1 MRRIITALAFA
12 LVGTFQLTAE
22 VIEVEIAEKNGSAY
36 LNLQNLEVT
45 QTSNSNWDIGFMT
58 GFNASIITN
67 GGQSVRLWHVTDAS
81 IDDFDMP
88 LDTTGKFETWVEQI
102 NSPDT
107 WSIGAFNLGV
117 NGFDGSTGDFGWGQ
131 YSQTVITGTEL
142 FVIKLRNGEYKKIVI
157 NDLVSSIYSFTYSDL
172 NNNNKK
178 TVELSKSD
186 FAGKQF
192 GYYDLQEAKQID
204 REPLKSDWDLEFS
217 KYLELVTMQGTSQ
230 FYGVTGVRSNSNVK
244 VAQLDEVDVI
254 NTPAPN
260 EEDFS
265 KSITTIGWDWKQF
278 DFALGYVLAENR
290 VYFVQRYESKDNGNG
305 VEEIPV
311 GDLHKLVFT
320 AFGSNKFTI
329 NFNEVTASVNE
340 NNYDNSK
347 FAVYPNV
354 VNKND
359 KLSLVYSGS
368 DLGQAT
374 MNIYSATGQ
383 NVHSQNVE
391 LTDNL
396 QISNINTSDLNS
408 GIYFVRIQNGNSTYT
423 QKFIVR

>member
-1 MRRIITALAFA
+1 MRSIITALTLA
-12 LVGTFQLTAE
+12 LVGTFQLTAD
-22 VIEVEIAEKNGSAY
+22 VIEVDIKDKSQSAY
-36 LNLQNLEVT
+36 LDLQNAVVVNVL
-45 QTSNSNWDIGFMT
+45 NNNWDISFMT
-58 GFNASIITN
+58 GMNAAIGTN
-67 GGQSVRLWHVTDAS
+67 GGHGVRLWHVTDAT
-81 IDDFDMP
+81 IADFDMP
-88 LDTTGKFETWVEQI
+88 LDTTGKFEVWEEQI

-117 NGFDGSTGDFGWGQ
+117 NGFEGSTGDFGWGQ

-142 FVIKLRNGEYKKIVI
+142 FVIKLRNGDYKKIAI
-157 NDLVSSIYSFTYSDL
+157 NELISSVYSFTYSDL
-172 NNNNKK
+172 NNENIVAKE
-178 TVELSKSD
+178 VSKAD
-186 FAGKQF
+186 FAGKMN
-192 GYYDLQEAKQID
+192 GYFNLQTDEQLD
-204 REPLKSDWDLEFS
+204 REPLKANWDLEFS
-217 KYLELVTMQGTSQ
+217 KYLELVTMQGKSQ
-230 FYGVTGVRSNSNVK
+230 FYPVTGARSNSNVK
-244 VAQLDEVDVI
+244 IAQLDDVDIV
-254 NTPAPN
+254 NTPAPK

-265 KSITTIGWDWKQF
+265 KSITTIGWDWKYF
-278 DFALGYVLAENR
+278 DFSLGYVLTENR
-290 VYFVQRYESKDNGNG
+290 VYFVQRYELKDNGNG
-305 VEEIPV
+305 PEEVPV

-320 AFGSNKFTI
+320 GFEGGKFTI
-329 NFNEVTASVNE
+329 NGITTSVSE

-374 MNIYSATGQ
+374 MNVYSATGQ

-396 QISNINTSDLNS
+396 QISNISTSDLNS